1 MEDLIRKI
9 EELKKEKD
17 AVIVAHNYQRGE
29 IQDIADYTGD
39 SLYLARVV
47 RDLPNETVILAGV
60 YFMAETAAILSPEKK
75 ILIPRI
81 DASCP
86 LAEMITA
93 EDVKNIR
100 KQYPEYSIVTYVN
113 STAEIK
119 AESDICCTSA
129 NAVNV
134 VESLPSQKVYFTP
147 DRNLARWVKK
157 HSSKEI
163 LWWDGFCP
171 VHRRVKRE
179 EVEALKK
186 QYPDAK
192 FVAHPECEPDV
203 LELAD
208 HVCSTSG
215 LYPYAR
221 EVDASVII
229 VGTEEGVLHRLK
241 KENPD
246 KTFILASRGLICP
259 NMKKTTLE
267 DIYNALLKDQYR
279 VTVPEEIR
287 VRALAAVE
295 KMAQI
300 S

>member
-1 MEDLIRKI
+1 MENLVEKI
-9 EELKKEKD
+9 LSLKKEKD

-29 IQDIADYTGD
+29 VQDIADYTGD
-39 SLYLARVV
+39 SLQLARIV
-47 RDLPNETVILAGV
+47 RELPNKIVVVAGV
-60 YFMAETAAILSPEKK
+60 YFMGETAAILSPDKK

-86 LAEMITA
+86 LAEMITV
-93 EDVKNIR
+93 EDIR
-100 KQYPEYSIVTYVN
+100 KIRREYPDHAIVTYVN

-134 VESLPSQKVYFTP
+134 VNSLPQEKIYFTP
-147 DRNLARWVKK
+147 DRNLAQWVKK

-163 LWWDGFCP
+163 KWWDGYCP
-171 VHRRVKRE
+171 VHRR
-179 EVEALKK
+179 LKK
-186 QYPDAK
+186 EDVISLKRQYPDAK
-192 FVAHPECEPDV
+192 FVAHPECEPEV

-221 EVDASVII
+221 ETDARVFII
-229 VGTEEGVLHRLK
+229 GTEEGVIHRLK

-246 KTFILASRGLICP
+246 KEFIPASEKLVCP
-259 NMKKTTLE
+259 NMKKITLRDIYLSLKEEKFEIKIPE
-267 DIYNALLKDQYR
+267 DIRL
-279 VTVPEEIR
+279 
-287 VRALAAVE
+287 RALNAVE

>member
-1 MEDLIRKI
+1 MKDIIRKI
-9 EELKKEKD
+9 KELKNDKD

-39 SLYLARVV
+39 SLKLARIV
-47 RDLPNETVILAGV
+47 RELPNDIIIVAGV

-75 ILIPRI
+75 ILIPRL

-86 LAEMITA
+86 LAEMITS
-93 EDVKNIR
+93 EDLKHIR
-100 KQYPEYSIVTYVN
+100 KQFPDYAIVTYVN

-134 VESLPSQKVYFTP
+134 VESLPQDKVYFTP

-157 HSSKEI
+157 HTTKK
-163 LWWDGFCP
+163 LVWWDGFCP
-171 VHRRVKRE
+171 VHRRLKRKD
-179 EVEALKK
+179 VEKLKK

-192 FVAHPECEPDV
+192 FVAHPECEPEV
-203 LELAD
+203 LEMAD
-208 HVCSTSG
+208 YVCSTSG
-215 LYPYAR
+215 LYPYAKETDA
-221 EVDASVII
+221 EVFII
-229 VGTEEGVLHRLK
+229 GTEEGVIHRLK

-246 KTFILASRGLICP
+246 KQFIPASPGLICP
-259 NMKKTTLE
+259 NMKKITIE
-267 DIYNALLKDQYR
+267 DIYHALFYEQYR
-279 VTVPEEIR
+279 VTVPEPIR
-287 VRALAAVE
+287 TRALAAVE
-295 KMAQI
+295 RMAEI